1 MKNATRFLSILLCI
15 LLLAG
20 TAETALAEAV
30 TLNIYVSGETDTAGE
45 YVKLDGRF
53 RIWQNGEE
61 IGEIQA
67 GESITLPEGARIH
80 IEPVTGFFE
89 PGWDL
94 GDAYQDITV
103 ENGRSVTVPVVLHRL
118 ADAPEAAETPVPAPA
133 ATPEPAAEQAS
144 EPDGE
149 DPDKSGEAG
158 EEPDG
163 EEPDIPYTAVVEP
176 YVIPEPLPQPAA
188 TPEPVFS
195 PLQPGN
201 NTGSVRVMVFQ
212 DRNGNGNKAPNED
225 GISGIHVY
233 LLSGESAVAGGVT
246 GADGVV
252 VFENVP
258 AGTYRTET
266 YLTEGKT
273 FAAYGGEGQTDLNAY
288 QFSTEG
294 SQASGE
300 FTVSAGMETEQ
311 GIGVET
317 AYHVAGFCWVETNVD
332 GVYESGEPMM
342 PNVRITLDGQKN
354 GLHYETISKAD
365 GTWIIDRVRPAL
377 YTLTVYTPDGLT
389 FTRQAN
395 SGKYRTVISRDGVFK
410 ASKAVDLN
418 DKTSRESQNIG
429 FTRASIVKGICYLD
443 ANYNGFYD
451 EGEQPLQGVKITA
464 IKEWDGSEVA
474 SATSGADGRFEM
486 PGMRP
491 NTYRLRALLPN
502 DGSTYTVT
510 RDEPQGNH
518 FKGRDGR
525 RENFWGDFKLSYAE
539 TREIAIG
546 AIYPATIK
554 GTVYYDNDFSGTCDS
569 NEKVSSAFVVK
580 LVDAQG
586 NTVVYDKTGARG
598 VYELTDVPPGEYSL
612 SVNAVAGY
620 AFTKLGEGNVIL
632 NRTGGEGY
640 SMPFTVEISV

>member
-1 MKNATRFLSILLCI
+1 MKENSQS
-15 LLLAG
+15 LLL
-20 TAETALAEAV
+20 
-30 TLNIYVSGETDTAGE
+30 IYAFGQKASCSQSEFPP
-45 YVKLDGRF
+45 YMLKH
-53 RIWQNGEE
+53 
-61 IGEIQA
+61 
-67 GESITLPEGARIH
+67 H
-80 IEPVTGFFE
+80 I
-89 PGWDL
+89 
-94 GDAYQDITV
+94 
-103 ENGRSVTVPVVLHRL
+103 
-118 ADAPEAAETPVPAPA
+118 
-133 ATPEPAAEQAS
+133 
-144 EPDGE
+144 
-149 DPDKSGEAG
+149 
-158 EEPDG
+158 
-163 EEPDIPYTAVVEP
+163 AVVSRGLQREDMSVDETEIAQETSQLRPHPHGP
-176 YVIPEPLPQPAA
+176 YP
-188 TPEPVFS
+188 S
-195 PLQPGN
+195 
-201 NTGSVRVMVFQ
+201 
-212 DRNGNGNKAPNED
+212 
-225 GISGIHVY
+225 
-233 LLSGESAVAGGVT
+233 
-246 GADGVV
+246 VV

-451 EGEQPLQGVKITA
+451 EGEQPLQGV
-464 IKEWDGSEVA
+464 
-474 SATSGADGRFEM
+474 
-486 PGMRP
+486 
-491 NTYRLRALLPN
+491 
-502 DGSTYTVT
+502 
-510 RDEPQGNH
+510 
-518 FKGRDGR
+518 
-525 RENFWGDFKLSYAE
+525 
-539 TREIAIG
+539 
-546 AIYPATIK
+546 
-554 GTVYYDNDFSGTCDS
+554 
-569 NEKVSSAFVVK
+569 
-580 LVDAQG
+580 
-586 NTVVYDKTGARG
+586 
-598 VYELTDVPPGEYSL
+598 
-612 SVNAVAGY
+612 
-620 AFTKLGEGNVIL
+620 
-632 NRTGGEGY
+632 
-640 SMPFTVEISV
+640 